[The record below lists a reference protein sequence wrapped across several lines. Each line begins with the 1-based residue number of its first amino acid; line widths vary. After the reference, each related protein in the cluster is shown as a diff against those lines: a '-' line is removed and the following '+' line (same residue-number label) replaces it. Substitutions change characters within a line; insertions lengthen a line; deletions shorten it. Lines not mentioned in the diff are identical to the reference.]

1 DVIKNILLG
10 NTALFELLIRRYNPY
25 LYKVGRSYG
34 FNHQDTEDLMQ
45 ETFINCYT
53 HLAQFAERSTFKTWL
68 IKIMLHQCSRK
79 ASRHSYKK
87 ELSTEEVPDNST
99 FMFQNNNHSGNDH
112 TVINRE
118 LNKVVETCLQQL
130 PENYRITFTLR
141 ELNGLSVAET
151 AELLHTSASNVKVR
165 LNRAKAILRREI
177 EKTYSVN
184 DIFEFNLIYCDKMVN
199 DVMKQIEALNNS
211 R

>member
-1 DVIKNILLG
+1 
-10 NTALFELLIRRYNPY
+10 
-25 LYKVGRSYG
+25 
-34 FNHQDTEDLMQ
+34 
-45 ETFINCYT
+45 
-53 HLAQFAERSTFKTWL
+53 
-68 IKIMLHQCSRK
+68 
-79 ASRHSYKK
+79 
-87 ELSTEEVPDNST
+87 
-99 FMFQNNNHSGNDH
+99 
-112 TVINRE
+112 
-118 LNKVVETCLQQL
+118 
-130 PENYRITFTLR
+130 LR

>member
-1 DVIKNILLG
+1 
-10 NTALFELLIRRYNPY
+10 
-25 LYKVGRSYG
+25 
-34 FNHQDTEDLMQ
+34 
-45 ETFINCYT
+45 
-53 HLAQFAERSTFKTWL
+53 
-68 IKIMLHQCSRK
+68 
-79 ASRHSYKK
+79 
-87 ELSTEEVPDNST
+87 
-99 FMFQNNNHSGNDH
+99 
-112 TVINRE
+112 
-118 LNKVVETCLQQL
+118 VETCLQQL